1 MFEIS
6 NFMTN
11 NELGAFQQMSS
22 ISRYSYAFVLTMTW
36 IAENVMKYVIYKSI
50 SRMKIHERPI
60 NLLIILN
67 QVIDHI
73 ISSLFVLNFL
83 CMAPFGTSSVAFL
96 EIFLPLSINSSTFC
110 WTLCYLT
117 AFWIS
122 CSSYIGLGIA
132 LYRMLFVTKLHFI
145 WFKIGSN
152 IFVVLFAM
160 AALVSSFLTTVW
172 YGNEEAYGRTAFN
185 NCQGVSEKYQVKTD
199 WLFVSFLLLLG
210 FPCLC

>member
-1 MFEIS
+1 MEEDNEMFEFS
-6 NFMTN
+6 NFLTN
-11 NELGAFQQMSS
+11 NELGSFQQMSS
-22 ISRYSYAFVLTMTW
+22 ISRYAYALVLTMIW
-36 IAENVMKYVIYKSI
+36 IAENVMKCVIYKSI
-50 SRMKIHERPI
+50 YRMKIHERPI

-132 LYRMLFVTKLHFI
+132 LYRMLFVTKLHFV

-152 IFVVLFAM
+152 ILVVLFVM
-160 AALVSSFLTTVW
+160 VALVCSFLTTVW

-199 WLFVSFLLLLG
+199 
-210 FPCLC
+210 